1 MADKKIEDA
10 IVQISEIY
18 GCNPETVRQLIDLT
32 NGKQGVQFVSIKGYN
47 SDKSL
52 HTEVANHLVNINA
65 SYGNMIEKDI
75 LTLQSDVNEIKKKC
89 LEIEE
94 NWNYERYD
102 LNGVP
107 LEQFRAQVKDQFIA
121 AVEKKRLAK
130 LNPKEREN
138 NDIQLNKALYFNTNT
153 LRLAVFGS
161 SLNKTVKQEGV
172 FKKVKSATLTV
183 SGQIVDKAL
192 ETKTSQLRRFTLDNL
207 NGINLQGETLEIG
220 GGQKEGVEIIV

>member
-1 MADKKIEDA
+1 MADQKVENA
-10 IVQISEIY
+10 IIQISEIY
-18 GCNPETVRQLIDLT
+18 GCNPETVRKLIDLT
-32 NGKQGVQFVSIKGYN
+32 NEKQGVQFVSIRGYN

-52 HTEVANHLVNINA
+52 NTEVANHLVNINA

-89 LEIEE
+89 LEIEK

-153 LRLAVFGS
+153 LRLAIFGS

-172 FKKVKSATLTV
+172 FKKVKSAALTV

-192 ETKTSQLRRFTLDNL
+192 ETKTAQLRRFTLDNL

>member
-1 MADKKIEDA
+1 MADQKVENA
-10 IVQISEIY
+10 IIQISEIY
-18 GCNPETVRQLIDLT
+18 GCNPETVRKLIDLT
-32 NGKQGVQFVSIKGYN
+32 NEKQGVQFVSIRGYN

-52 HTEVANHLVNINA
+52 NTEVANHLVNINA

-75 LTLQSDVNEIKKKC
+75 LTLQSDVKEIKKKC
-89 LEIEE
+89 LEIEK

-153 LRLAVFGS
+153 LRLAIFGS

-172 FKKVKSATLTV
+172 FKKVKSAALTV

-192 ETKTSQLRRFTLDNL
+192 ETKTAQLRRFTLDNL

>member
-1 MADKKIEDA
+1 MADKKIEEA
-10 IVQISEIY
+10 IIQISEIY
-18 GCNPETVRQLIDLT
+18 GCNPETVRNLIELT
-32 NGKQGVQFVSIKGYN
+32 NNKQGVQFVSIKGYN

-75 LTLQSDVNEIKKKC
+75 LTLQSDVNEIKEKC
-89 LEIEE
+89 LEIEK

-102 LNGVP
+102 LDGMP
-107 LEQFRAQVKDQFIA
+107 LAQFRAQVKDQFIV

-138 NDIQLNKALYFNTNT
+138 NDIQLNKALYFNTKT

-192 ETKTSQLRRFTLDNL
+192 ETKTAKLRRFAIDNL
-207 NGINLQGETLEIG
+207 NGINLQGEVLEIG
-220 GGQKEGVEIIV
+220 GAKRRG